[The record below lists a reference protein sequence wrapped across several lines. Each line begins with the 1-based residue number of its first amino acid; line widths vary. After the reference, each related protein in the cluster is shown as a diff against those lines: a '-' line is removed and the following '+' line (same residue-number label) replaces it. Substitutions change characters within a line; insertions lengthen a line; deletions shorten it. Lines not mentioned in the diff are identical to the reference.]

1 MEKFRIELSDD
12 RTGKHETIRFEAEDA
27 SGALNVLST
36 HDTGYH
42 AELWQDGELVCKLSQ
57 NAQADDV
64 WLVNA

>member
-12 RTGKHETIRFEAEDA
+12 RSGKHETIRFEAEDA

-42 AELWQDGELVCKLSQ
+42 AELWQGDELICKLSQ
-57 NAQADDV
+57 NAQADGV